1 MKELW
6 FGPDEQCFYAAF
18 NHCMDNKNSYDKTF
32 EKTMCMHYWLVNSC
46 NGSGFRYEVLDW

>member
-18 NHCMDNKNSYDKTF
+18 NHCMHNKNSYDKTF
-32 EKTMCMHYWLVNSC
+32 EKTMCMHCWLVNSC